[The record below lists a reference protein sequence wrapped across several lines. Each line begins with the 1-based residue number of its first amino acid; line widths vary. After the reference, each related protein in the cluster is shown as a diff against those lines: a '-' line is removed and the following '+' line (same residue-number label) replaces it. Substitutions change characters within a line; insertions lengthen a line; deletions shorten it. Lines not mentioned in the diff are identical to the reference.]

1 MFWVLGMWPTPLNF
15 GPDELWE
22 CIQIFYCSPYPR
34 IWIDG
39 QIQYNLT
46 YMRNRRAKLIETE
59 SGMSVSGARGRGKW
73 RDDKSSNYAK

>member
-1 MFWVLGMWPTPLNF
+1 MEYYSTRKKRRKSGINNNMDRPGGRYGKLNK
-15 GPDELWE
+15 P
-22 CIQIFYCSPYPR
+22 CT
-34 IWIDG
+34 DG

-73 RDDKSSNYAK
+73 RDDKSSNYAR